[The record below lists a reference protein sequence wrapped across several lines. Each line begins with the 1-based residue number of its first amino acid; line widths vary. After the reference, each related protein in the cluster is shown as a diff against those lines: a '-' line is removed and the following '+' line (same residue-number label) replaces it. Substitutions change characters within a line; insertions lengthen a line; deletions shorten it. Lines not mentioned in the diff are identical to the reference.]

1 MMSKI
6 FKISGILL
14 GIVVL
19 LVGVAYY
26 FKNDIVQYT
35 MNKNI
40 KGIQEKYGLDI
51 SFSGVEI
58 DGTDLT
64 LRNLLVRK
72 SEQDTLLFC
81 REITGLVSKRSL
93 INGKVKLKKLSS
105 DGVYLNYVRGARDT
119 SDLRVID
126 SSPDK
131 VSKSYAEKVRYAV
144 GFIGRM
150 MPSDL
155 VFKDVDMVVKMS
167 DSLKARFTS
176 DEISIKDGI
185 YNSHFVFTENDSLS
199 QDVHAEGKY
208 DRDTHFFS
216 TLLYSDKGDELKI
229 PFIHEKIGAEITAD
243 SIKAWTSIRFEGKTN
258 EESLRIN
265 GSIKS
270 DSLRM
275 YHRLV
280 SDRKLNLGDLDISIH
295 SLINK
300 NKIEVDS
307 STTITMG
314 NFFFSPYLS
323 VEKDTSVKVNF
334 VVNKER
340 FHANDF
346 FSSIPEGL
354 MPTISGLQVSGDMS
368 YHLAL
373 SFDMNNLD
381 SLQFSVNAK
390 KYPDFKIKKYG
401 NVNLTYPN
409 DTFTY
414 NAYLEGKLMR
424 RIALND
430 RNPNFVKYK
439 DVPEE
444 VINCIL
450 YSEDPSFFRHRGF
463 LESATK
469 ESLIKNLKE
478 KRFAR
483 GGSTISMQLVKNLFL
498 NQNKNLM
505 RKAEEAILVWLIEQ
519 NNLIPKERMLEIYVN
534 VIEWGPNVY
543 GLTEASRYYFD
554 KSPSRLTPEEAIY
567 LAMIIPRP
575 RKFMYTFD
583 NTGHLRDSYEL
594 HFSKIKAKLYDNNI
608 VRDTSRV
615 RLKDVKLCGEA
626 KKMLK
631 VTDTEVV
638 KEEEEPRGIFKLFKR
653 RRNR

>member
-1 MMSKI
+1 MISKI
-6 FKISGILL
+6 FKIL
-14 GIVVL
+14 GVLIGLVVL
-19 LVGVAYY
+19 LAGVAFY
-26 FKNDIVQYT
+26 FKNDIIQYT
-35 MNKNI
+35 LNKNV
-40 KGIQEKYGLDI
+40 KGIQDKYGLLV

-58 DGTDLT
+58 DGTSLT
-64 LRNLLVRK
+64 MRDLLVRK
-72 SEQDTLLFC
+72 TEQDTLLFC
-81 REITGLVSKRSL
+81 KEITGLVSKRSL

-105 DGVYLNYVRGARDT
+105 DGVFLNYVRGVRDT
-119 SDLRVID
+119 SNLRVID

-131 VSKSYAEKVRYAV
+131 VSESYAEKVRYAV

-155 VFKDVDMVVKMS
+155 IFTDVDLIVQVS
-167 DSLKARFTS
+167 DSLKARITS

-185 YNSHFVFTENDSLS
+185 YNSHFVFIENDSLV
-199 QDVHAEGKY
+199 QNIHAEGKY

-216 TLLYSDKGDELKI
+216 TLLYSDKGNELKI

-243 SIKAWTSIRFEGKTN
+243 SVKAWTRIRFEGKTN

-270 DSLRM
+270 DSLKM

-280 SDRKLNLGDLDISIH
+280 SDRKLNLGDLDVSVH

-300 NKIEVDS
+300 NRIEVDS
-307 STTITMG
+307 STTVTMG
-314 NFFFSPYLS
+314 KFFFSPYLK
-323 VEKDTSVKVNF
+323 VEKDTSVKVDF
-334 VVNKER
+334 VINKER
-340 FHANDF
+340 FHADDF

-354 MPTISGLQVSGDMS
+354 MPTISGMQVTGDIS

-381 SLQFSVNAK
+381 SLQLSVNAK

-414 NAYLEGKLMR
+414 NAYLDGKLMR
-424 RIALND
+424 RIALNEG
-430 RNPNFVKYK
+430 NPNYIKYK

-450 YSEDPSFFRHRGF
+450 YSEDPSFFRHKGF

-519 NNLIPKERMLEIYVN
+519 NGIISKERMLEIYVN
-534 VIEWGPNVY
+534 VIEWGPDVY
-543 GLTEASRYYFD
+543 GLSEASRYYFD
-554 KSPSRLTPEEAIY
+554 KSPNRLTPEEAIY

-594 HFSKIKAKLYDNNI
+594 HFSKIKARLYDNNI
-608 VRDTSRV
+608 IRDTSRV
-615 RLKDVKLCGEA
+615 RLKDVKLSGEA

-631 VTDTEVV
+631 VKESEVV
-638 KEEEEPRGIFKLFKR
+638 EEAEEPRGIFKLFKR